1 MANSNKRKGTEWETD
16 VRKYLRAKGHDIEA
30 LRQMG
35 QADEGDLVIRS
46 KRGLRFVCEAKN
58 RQRIDIPTYLNE
70 AVRESA
76 LYASNRDL
84 DSDSVYPVAV
94 VKSRGKGEEEGWVIF
109 RLEDFSDLL
118 KQL

>member
-1 MANSNKRKGTEWETD
+1 MTNANKRKGTSWETE
-16 VRKYLRAKGHDIEA
+16 VREYLRGKGHDVEA

-35 QADEGDLVIRS
+35 QLDEGDLVIRS
-46 KRGLRFVCEAKN
+46 TKNLRFVCEAKN
-58 RQRIDIPTYLNE
+58 RQRVEIPTYLDE

-76 LYASNRDL
+76 LYAHNRDL
-84 DSDSVYPVAV
+84 ANDSVYPVAV
-94 VKSRGKGEEEGWVIF
+94 VKARRKGPEEGWVIF